1 MTEDVLINVDA
12 FETRVALL
20 ENGQAQEI
28 HLQRAGGLSVTGN
41 VYQGRVVRILPGMQA
56 AFVDIGL
63 DRPGFLHAKDI
74 RGSQWPEAERI
85 RERGSGGPGIERLLT
100 DGQSILVQVSKDPIS
115 GKGARLTTQLALPS
129 RYLVLMPSS
138 AHLGVS
144 QRIEDEA
151 ERERLREIIRERRL
165 AQEVPAE
172 HGFIVRTVADRVP
185 EQELAADM
193 AYLERLWTRVDAC
206 CRAVT
211 APALVYEELPVQ
223 VRVIRDLVGGS
234 VDSIRIDCPDTHAAV
249 NRFMERFLPELRDR
263 VMLHQEPTALFDR
276 FGIEEE
282 LARALS
288 TRVPLKCGGSLII
301 EQTEAMTTIDVNTGG
316 YVGARNHEE
325 TVYRAN
331 LEAAAAI
338 PRQLRLRNL
347 GGIVVVDFID
357 MDDPEHQRQVLRTLE
372 KAAEPDPAR
381 IRISGISDLGLV
393 QLSRKR
399 TRESLVRQLCE
410 PCTSCN
416 GRGYRRTAES
426 MCFEIFRA
434 ILRDRRGRAAEPSTD
449 RSYLVRAGQPVL
461 DRLLDD
467 NADEVE
473 ELAEHLGLPVRFQLE
488 PSYGID
494 QFDVVLMQD
503 LD

>member
-1 MTEDVLINVDA
+1 MTEDVLINVNA

-28 HLQRAGGLSVTGN
+28 HLQRAGGVSVTGN

-74 RGSQWPEAERI
+74 RGSHWPEVERI
-85 RERGSGGPGIERLLT
+85 REQGNGGPGIERLLT
-100 DGQSILVQVSKDPIS
+100 EGQSVLVQVSKDPIA

-129 RYLVLMPSS
+129 RYLVLMPCS

-151 ERERLREIIRERRL
+151 ERERLRSIVRDRRL
-165 AQEVPAE
+165 AQEVPAG
-172 HGFIVRTVADRVP
+172 HGFIVRTVADRVS

-234 VDSIRIDCPDTHAAV
+234 VDSIRIDCPETHAAV

-263 VMLHQEPTALFDR
+263 VVLHQEPTALFDR

-316 YVGARNHEE
+316 YVGARSHEE

-357 MDDPEHQRQVLRTLE
+357 MGDPEHQRQVLRTLE

-410 PCTSCN
+410 PCGSCN

-434 ILRDRRGRAAEPSTD
+434 ILRDRRARATEPCTD
-449 RSYLVRAGQPVL
+449 GSYLVRAGQPVL

-488 PSYGID
+488 PSYGIE
-494 QFDVVLMQD
+494 QFDVVLMQG